1 MDVILKEVVHCLYCH
16 SKYSIDISRE
26 EKNKQAEACRE
37 CGMALPLK
45 HPESRYLKMKM
56 FRWLFVL
63 IVIFC
68 AVMVVYLP
76 R

>member
-1 MDVILKEVVHCLYCH
+1 MKEDVHCLYCH
-16 SKYSIDISRE
+16 SQYTIDISRDVN
-26 EKNKQAEACRE
+26 NKQAQVCKE
-37 CGMALPLK
+37 CGMALPLR
-45 HPESRYLKMKM
+45 HPESRFLKMKM

-63 IVIFC
+63 IAIFC

>member
-1 MDVILKEVVHCLYCH
+1 MKEIVHCLYCH
-16 SKYSIDISRE
+16 SKYSIDLSRE
-26 EKNKQAEACRE
+26 EKNGQPELCKE
-37 CGMALPLK
+37 CGMALPVR
-45 HPESRYLKMKM
+45 HPESRFLKMKM
-56 FRWLFVL
+56 FRWLFML

>member
-1 MDVILKEVVHCLYCH
+1 MKEVVHCLYCH
-16 SKYSIDISRE
+16 GKYSIDLSRKE
-26 EKNKQAEACRE
+26 SNGQPKLCRE
-37 CGMALPLK
+37 CGMALPEK
-45 HPESRYLKMKM
+45 HPESRFLKMKM